1 MLLPRHFWSGFNAA
15 AGLAL
20 AALLSACAPEH
31 RAPDVR
37 LPARY
42 EAPANSPTLSEA
54 TLDHWWLLF
63 NDPALTALEDEAFR
77 YGPDA
82 RTAAARILEAR
93 AVKNSL
99 IAQTLPQGH
108 IQANASKEREY
119 NIGAPTDSLFPI
131 GGDFESETAN
141 LNVSWELDLFGRLAQ
156 ARKVAKADQAA
167 TRFNIE
173 GARASLAA
181 SVADNYFLA
190 SGLAIQIADARET
203 VRIQAQLGDIAGQ
216 RAARGLAPQS
226 DADRVAGD
234 LAQAKAQAENLEA
247 QLHAARR
254 QLLILIGRGTDP
266 TASVNIQPLAE
277 DAPNVPDA
285 VPGDLLQRRPDVRES
300 EARLRSE
307 AGTDKLRHLAI
318 FPTFTLL
325 PNLGVSRTVQPS
337 VAFSPPATLVPDRQT
352 TELGFWTLGGGVS
365 IPLLDI
371 PKILYDAKAEDART
385 EEAVIA
391 YERVVQAAYGDAEN
405 ALVNLDAGKRAVTT
419 LVIGEARA
427 HRASDAAKT
436 RYTLGFDDLTS
447 ALTAE
452 TSWRATRA
460 ALTSERVQALR
471 RTVVAYKALGGGWA
485 YATPAGP
492 LGGAKAP

>member
-1 MLLPRHFWSGFNAA
+1 MRLPRHLAPC
-15 AGLAL
+15 LAL
-20 AALLSACAPEH
+20 TGLLGACAGPDH
-31 RAPDVR
+31 RAADVR

-42 EAPANSPTLSEA
+42 EAPANSPQLSAA

-77 YGPDA
+77 TGPDA
-82 RTAAARILEAR
+82 RTQAARILEAR

-108 IQANASKEREY
+108 IAANASREHEY
-119 NIGAPTDSLFPI
+119 NIGPAENSLFPI
-131 GGDFESETAN
+131 GGTYDSETAN

-190 SGLAIQIADARET
+190 SGYAIQIADARET
-203 VRIQAQLGDIAGQ
+203 VRIQTQLSGVASA
-216 RAARGLAPQS
+216 RANLGLAPQS
-226 DADRVAGD
+226 DADRTAGD
-234 LAQAKAQAENLEA
+234 LAQAKAQAEDLEA

-254 QLLILIGRGTDP
+254 QILILIGRGTAP
-266 TASVNIQPLAE
+266 TDSIPIQPLAE
-277 DAPNVPDA
+277 DAPPVPDA

-325 PNLGVSRTVQPS
+325 PGLGASRTTQPS
-337 VAFSPPATLVPDRQT
+337 VGFVPPATLVPDQQT
-352 TELGFWTLGGGVS
+352 TELGFWTLGGGVT

-371 PKILYDAKAEDART
+371 PRLLFDAKAEDART
-385 EEAVIA
+385 EQAVVA
-391 YERVVQAAYGDAEN
+391 YEKVVQSAYGDAEN
-405 ALVNLDAGKRAVTT
+405 ALVNLDAGKRAVAT
-419 LVIGEARA
+419 LTLGEQRA
-427 HRASDAAKT
+427 HRASDAAET
-436 RYTLGFDDLTS
+436 RYKLGFDNLTT

-452 TSWRATRA
+452 TEWRATRA

>member
-1 MLLPRHFWSGFNAA
+1 MRPPRHLAPC
-15 AGLAL
+15 LAL
-20 AALLSACAPEH
+20 AGLLGACAGPAP

-37 LPARY
+37 LPARF
-42 EAPANSPTLSEA
+42 EAPANSPKLAEA

-77 YGPDA
+77 NGPDA

-93 AVKNSL
+93 AVKGSL

-108 IQANASKEREY
+108 IAANASREREY
-119 NIGAPTDSLFPI
+119 NLGSNQNSLFPI
-131 GGDFESETAN
+131 GGVFESETAR
-141 LNVSWELDLFGRLAQ
+141 LDVSWELDLFGRLAQ

-190 SGLAIQIADARET
+190 SGYAIQIADARET
-203 VRIQAQLGDIAGQ
+203 VRIQTRLSEVAGA
-216 RAARGLAPQS
+216 RAKLGLAPQS
-226 DADRVAGD
+226 DADRSAGE
-234 LAQAKAQAENLEA
+234 LAQAKAQAEDLEA
-247 QLHAARR
+247 QFHAARR
-254 QLLILIGRGTDP
+254 QLLILIGRGTAP
-266 TASVNIQPLAE
+266 TDSVAIRPLAE
-277 DAPNVPDA
+277 DAPPVPDA

-325 PNLGVSRTVQPS
+325 PNLGASRTVQPS
-337 VAFSPPATLVPDRQT
+337 VAVTANGSLVPNRQT
-352 TELGFWTLGGGVS
+352 TELGFWTLGGGVTV
-365 IPLLDI
+365 PLLDI
-371 PKILYDAKAEDART
+371 PRLLYDAKAEDART
-385 EEAVIA
+385 EQAVIA
-391 YERVVQAAYGDAEN
+391 YEKTVQAAYGDAEN
-405 ALVNLDAGKRAVTT
+405 ALVNLDAGKRAVAT
-419 LVIGEARA
+419 LTLGEQRA
-427 HRASDAAKT
+427 HRASDAAET
-436 RYTLGFDDLTS
+436 RYRLGFDNLTT

-452 TSWRATRA
+452 TAWRATRA

>member
-1 MLLPRHFWSGFNAA
+1 MRPPIYLAPS
-15 AGLAL
+15 LAL
-20 AALLSACAPEH
+20 AGLLGACAGPDH

-37 LPARY
+37 LPARF
-42 EAPANSPTLSEA
+42 EAPANSPRLSEA

-77 YGPDA
+77 NGPDA

-93 AVKNSL
+93 ATKNSL

-108 IQANASKEREY
+108 IAANASREHQY
-119 NIGAPTDSLFPI
+119 NIGPAVDSLFPI
-131 GGDFESETAN
+131 GGTYDSETAN

-190 SGLAIQIADARET
+190 AGYAIQIADARET
-203 VRIQAQLGDIAGQ
+203 VRIQTQLSDVSSA
-216 RAARGLAPQS
+216 RARLGLAPQS
-226 DADRVAGD
+226 EADRTAGD
-234 LAQAKAQAENLEA
+234 LAQAKAQAEDLEA
-247 QLHAARR
+247 QLHAAKR
-254 QLLILIGRGTDP
+254 QILILIGRGAAP
-266 TASVNIQPLAE
+266 TESVPIQPLAE
-277 DAPNVPDA
+277 DAPPVPDA

-325 PNLGVSRTVQPS
+325 PGLGASRTTQPS
-337 VAFSPPATLVPDRQT
+337 VAFVPPATLVPDQQT
-352 TELGFWTLGGGVS
+352 TELGFWTLGGGVT

-371 PKILYDAKAEDART
+371 PRLLYDAKAEDART
-385 EEAVIA
+385 EQAVIA
-391 YERVVQAAYGDAEN
+391 YEKTVQSAYGDAEN
-405 ALVNLDAGKRAVTT
+405 ALVNLDAGKRAVAT
-419 LVIGEARA
+419 LTLGEQRA
-427 HRASDAAKT
+427 HRASDAAET
-436 RYTLGFDDLTS
+436 RYKLGFDNLTT

-452 TSWRATRA
+452 TAWRATRA

>member
-1 MLLPRHFWSGFNAA
+1 MHLPRHLAL
-15 AGLAL
+15 GLAFATLL
-20 AALLSACAPEH
+20 AGCAGPGN

-42 EAPANSPTLSEA
+42 EAPANSPQLSEA

-77 YGPDA
+77 NGPDA
-82 RTAAARILEAR
+82 KTAAARILEAR
-93 AVKNSL
+93 AVKGSL

-108 IQANASKEREY
+108 IDAKASRQNEY
-119 NIGAPTDSLFPI
+119 NIGPPVNSLFPI
-131 GGDFESETAN
+131 GGVFESETAN

-190 SGLAIQIADARET
+190 SGYAIQIDDARET
-203 VRIQAQLGDIAGQ
+203 VRIQSRLSDVSNE
-216 RAARGLAPQS
+216 RAKLGLAPQS
-226 DADRVAGD
+226 DADRTAGD
-234 LAQAKAQAENLEA
+234 LAQAEAKAEDLEA
-247 QLHAARR
+247 QFHAARR
-254 QLLILIGRGTDP
+254 QILILIGRGTAP
-266 TASVNIQPLAE
+266 TDSLSIPPLAE
-277 DAPNVPDA
+277 DAPPVPNA
-285 VPGDLLQRRPDVRES
+285 VPGGLLQRRPDVRES

-325 PNLGVSRTVQPS
+325 PSLGASRSVQPS
-337 VAFSPPATLVPDRQT
+337 VSFVPPATLVPDRQT
-352 TELGFWTLGGGVS
+352 TELGFWTLGGGVTV
-365 IPLLDI
+365 PLLDI
-371 PKILYDAKAEDART
+371 PRLLFDAKAEDART
-385 EEAVIA
+385 EQAVIA
-391 YERVVQAAYGDAEN
+391 YEKTVQSAYGDAEN
-405 ALVNLDAGKRAVTT
+405 ALVNLDAGKRAVAT
-419 LVIGEARA
+419 LTLGEQRA
-427 HRASDAAKT
+427 HRASDAAET
-436 RYTLGFDDLTS
+436 RYKLGLENLTT

-452 TSWRATRA
+452 TAWRATKT

>member
-1 MLLPRHFWSGFNAA
+1 MRLSRQLAPALA
-15 AGLAL
+15 IAGLVG
-20 AALLSACAPEH
+20 ACAGPGA
-31 RAPDVR
+31 RTPDVR
-37 LPARY
+37 LPARF
-42 EAPANSPTLSEA
+42 EAPANSPQLPEA

-63 NDPALTALEDEAFR
+63 NDTALTALEDEAFR
-77 YGPDA
+77 TGPDA

-99 IAQTLPQGH
+99 VAQTLPQGH
-108 IQANASKEREY
+108 IAANASREHEV
-119 NIGAPTDSLFPI
+119 NIGQSQNSLFPI
-131 GGDFESETAN
+131 GGDFVSETAN

-156 ARKVAKADQAA
+156 ARKVANADQAA

-190 SGLAIQIADARET
+190 SGYAIQIADARET
-203 VRIQAQLGDIAGQ
+203 VRIQSRLAEVSSA
-216 RAARGLAPQS
+216 RARLGLAPQS
-226 DADRVAGD
+226 EADRTAGD
-234 LAQAKAQAENLEA
+234 LAQAKAQAEDLEA

-254 QLLILIGRGTDP
+254 QLLILIGRGTAP
-266 TASVNIQPLAE
+266 TDTVIIQALAE
-277 DAPNVPDA
+277 DAPPVPDA

-325 PNLGVSRTVQPS
+325 PNLGASRTVQPS
-337 VAFSPPATLVPDRQT
+337 VAFGSNGSLVPDRQT
-352 TELGFWTLGGGVS
+352 TELGFWTLGGGVTV
-365 IPLLDI
+365 PLLDI
-371 PKILYDAKAEDART
+371 PRLLYDARAEDART
-385 EEAVIA
+385 EQAVIA
-391 YERVVQAAYGDAEN
+391 YERTVQSAYGDAEN
-405 ALVNLDAGKRAVTT
+405 ALVNLDAGKRAVAT
-419 LVIGEARA
+419 LTLGEQRA
-427 HRASDAAKT
+427 HRASDAAEM
-436 RYTLGFDDLTS
+436 RYRLGFDNLTT

-452 TSWRATRA
+452 TAWRATRA

-485 YATPAGP
+485 YVTPAGP

>member
-1 MLLPRHFWSGFNAA
+1 MSC
-15 AGLAL
+15 LAL
-20 AALLSACAPEH
+20 AGLLSACAGPDH
-31 RAPDVR
+31 RAPDLR

-42 EAPANSPTLSEA
+42 EAPANAPQLSEA

-77 YGPDA
+77 NGPDA
-82 RTAAARILEAR
+82 RTAAARILESR
-93 AVKNSL
+93 AVKGSL

-108 IQANASKEREY
+108 VAANASREHEV
-119 NIGAPTDSLFPI
+119 NIGQKQASLFPI

-141 LNVSWELDLFGRLAQ
+141 LNVSWEIDLFGRLVQ

-190 SGLAIQIADARET
+190 SGYAIQMADARET
-203 VRIQAQLGDIAGQ
+203 VRIRTRLSDVSAE
-216 RAARGLAPQS
+216 RAKLGLAPQS
-226 DADRVAGD
+226 EADRTAGD
-234 LAQAKAQAENLEA
+234 LAQAKAQAEDLEA
-247 QLHAARR
+247 QFHAARR
-254 QLLILIGRGTDP
+254 QILILVGRVAASTD
-266 TASVNIQPLAE
+266 SVKICPLAE
-277 DAPNVPDA
+277 DAPPVPDA

-307 AGTDKLRHLAI
+307 AGTDKLRHLAV

-325 PNLGVSRTVQPS
+325 PNLGTSRTVQPS
-337 VAFSPPATLVPDRQT
+337 VAFGANGALIPSRQT
-352 TELGFWTLGGGVS
+352 TELGFWTIGGGVTV
-365 IPLLDI
+365 PLLDI
-371 PKILYDAKAEDART
+371 PRILYDAKAEDART
-385 EEAVIA
+385 EQAVTA
-391 YERVVQAAYGDAEN
+391 YEKVVQVAYGDAEN
-405 ALVNLDAGKRAVTT
+405 ALVNLDAGKRAVVT
-419 LVIGEARA
+419 LTLGEQRA
-427 HRASDAAKT
+427 HRASDAAET
-436 RYTLGFDDLTS
+436 RYRLGFDNLTS
-447 ALTAE
+447 ALMAE
-452 TSWRATRA
+452 TAWRATKA
-460 ALTSERVQALR
+460 ALTSERIQALR

>member
-1 MLLPRHFWSGFNAA
+1 MQVPRHLAPC
-15 AGLAL
+15 LAL
-20 AALLSACAPEH
+20 TGLLGACAGPNP

-42 EAPANSPTLSEA
+42 EAPANSPQLAEA

-77 YGPDA
+77 NGPDA

-99 IAQTLPQGH
+99 VAQTLPQGH
-108 IQANASKEREY
+108 IAANASKEREY
-119 NIGAPTDSLFPI
+119 NLGSNQNALFPI

-190 SGLAIQIADARET
+190 SGYAIQIADARET
-203 VRIQAQLGDIAGQ
+203 VRIQTRLSEVAFE
-216 RAARGLAPQS
+216 RAKLGLAPQS
-226 DADRVAGD
+226 DADRTAGD
-234 LAQAKAQAENLEA
+234 LAQAKAQAEDLEA
-247 QLHAARR
+247 QYHAAKR
-254 QLLILIGRGTDP
+254 QLLILIGHGTAP
-266 TASVNIQPLAE
+266 VESVTIQPLAI
-277 DAPNVPDA
+277 DAPPVPDA

-307 AGTDKLRHLAI
+307 AGTDRLRHLAI

-325 PNLGVSRTVQPS
+325 PNLGLSRTVQPS
-337 VAFSPPATLVPDRQT
+337 VAFTPNGALVPDRQT
-352 TELGFWTLGGGVS
+352 TELGFWTLGGGVTV
-365 IPLLDI
+365 PLLDI
-371 PKILYDAKAEDART
+371 PRLLYDAKAEDART
-385 EEAVIA
+385 EQAVVA
-391 YERVVQAAYGDAEN
+391 YERTVQSAYGDAEN
-405 ALVNLDAGKRAVTT
+405 ALVNLDAGKRAVAT
-419 LVIGEARA
+419 LTLGEQRA
-427 HRASDAAKT
+427 HRASDAAET
-436 RYTLGFDDLTS
+436 RYRLGFENLTT

-452 TSWRATRA
+452 TAWRATRA

-471 RTVVAYKALGGGWA
+471 RTVIAYKALGGGWA
-485 YATPAGP
+485 YATAAGP